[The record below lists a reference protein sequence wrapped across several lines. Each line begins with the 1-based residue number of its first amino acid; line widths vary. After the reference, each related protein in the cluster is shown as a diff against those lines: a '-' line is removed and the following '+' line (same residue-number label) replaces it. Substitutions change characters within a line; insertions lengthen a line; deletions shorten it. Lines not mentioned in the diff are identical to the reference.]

1 MKEQKNYRLMDQKGR
16 ILIPKELRDAASLEC
31 GGIIRL
37 VLMNGCILIK
47 KVELI
52 EVGDQSADAVE
63 AYVRAAIKT
72 MPDTVRLG
80 LIQDLSTLINSGDQH
95 EHI

>member
-1 MKEQKNYRLMDQKGR
+1 MRL
-16 ILIPKELRDAASLEC
+16 ILT
-31 GGIIRL
+31 
-37 VLMNGCILIK
+37 NGCIIIK

-72 MPDTVRLG
+72 MPDTVRLS
-80 LIQDLSTLINSGDQH
+80 LIQDLSTLISGDQH

>member
-1 MKEQKNYRLMDQKGR
+1 MEKKNYRLMDPKGR
-16 ILIPKELRDAASLEC
+16 ILIPKEFREAASLEC
-31 GGIIRL
+31 GDIVRL
-37 VLMNGCILIK
+37 VLTNGRIMIK
-47 KVELI
+47 KAELI

-80 LIQDLSTLINSGDQH
+80 LIQDLSTLISGDQH

>member
-16 ILIPKELRDAASLEC
+16 ILITKEFREAASLEC
-31 GGIIRL
+31 GEIVRL
-37 VLMNGCILIK
+37 ILTNGCILIK

-72 MPDTVRLG
+72 MPDTVRLS
-80 LIQDLSTLINSGDQH
+80 LIQDLSTLISGDQH

>member
-52 EVGDQSADAVE
+52 KVDRS
-63 AYVRAAIKT
+63 
-72 MPDTVRLG
+72 
-80 LIQDLSTLINSGDQH
+80 
-95 EHI
+95 

>member
-52 EVGDQSADAVE
+52 VGDQSADAVE

>member
-1 MKEQKNYRLMDQKGR
+1 MKNYRLMDPKGR
-16 ILIPKELRDAASLEC
+16 ILIPKEFREAASLEC
-31 GGIIRL
+31 GGIVKLIFT
-37 VLMNGCILIK
+37 NGCIIIRK
-47 KVELI
+47 AELI

-80 LIQDLSTLINSGDQH
+80 LIRDLSALINSGDQH

>member
-16 ILIPKELRDAASLEC
+16 VLIPKELREAAALEC

-37 VLMNGCILIK
+37 AIVNDCIMIK

-72 MPDTVRLG
+72 MPDTIRLS
-80 LIQDLSTLINSGDQH
+80 LIQDLSALINAG
-95 EHI
+95 E